1 MMNCVARVSRAAA
14 RVAQAAQTGA
24 RRGGKLDSRALCRGL
39 HQLRTEVRGIRSHS
53 LEALVGPSAVVEADL
68 DRQPPSGLS
77 DLTVGMQIYLF
88 MLHASPELLDQD
100 VHVPQAPG
108 AQKRPLE
115 VHFIDPAHRPQI
127 LTPSR

>member
-1 MMNCVARVSRAAA
+1 MNRRA
-14 RVAQAAQTGA
+14 
-24 RRGGKLDSRALCRGL
+24 SCRGL

-53 LEALVGPSAVVEADL
+53 LEALVGPSTVVEADL

-77 DLTVGMQIYLF
+77 NLTVGMQSCLF
-88 MLHASPELLDQD
+88 MLCDSSQPLDQD
-100 VHVPQAPG
+100 VQVPQAPG

-115 VHFIDPAHRPQI
+115 VHCIDPAHRPQA